1 MGEVNNIVCDYLG
14 LPGYYADFWNGT
26 VFRGKRKIRI
36 WQLSRHD
43 REAMKEYYLE
53 HKERFRELD
62 EISIDTMGVLIGKK
76 SLKLFPQEG
85 GGLDLCKAFEDERE
99 EGRMEGRAE
108 GKAEG
113 ERIGREMGAFAM
125 LCGLVKDGLLKLED
139 AAKRMNMSEEMFFK
153 RMQEL

>member
-1 MGEVNNIVCDYLG
+1 MELQEENYETSLREIIAIL
-14 LPGYYADFWNGT
+14 
-26 VFRGKRKIRI
+26 KRSK
-36 WQLSRHD
+36 D

-99 EGRMEGRAE
+99 EGRIEGKEE

-113 ERIGREMGAFAM
+113 ERIGREKGAFAM
-125 LCGLVKDGLLKLED
+125 LCSLVKKGLLKIED
-139 AAKRMNMSEEMFFK
+139 AAKQVNMSEEMFSK
-153 RMQEL
+153 RMQEMK

>member
-43 REAMKEYYLE
+43 REYYKPK
-53 HKERFRELD
+53 HKKGKTGNIRRD
-62 EISIDTMGVLIGKK
+62 VQMYCKGKK

-99 EGRMEGRAE
+99 EGRMEGKAE